1 VPAAVTAP
9 TTADLMAELTALRA
23 EVAALHGA
31 PEAPVHARVR
41 VRKVPGRVR
50 VAVTALESD
59 PMVQYRVHRWGAV
72 YWLANFPVFV
82 YLFFWQRSFWDT
94 AGVFVILM
102 YSLYANLAT
111 DYGAMSAALA
121 AQGRPPPPQIPLE
134 EN

>member
-1 VPAAVTAP
+1 
-9 TTADLMAELTALRA
+9 
-23 EVAALHGA
+23 
-31 PEAPVHARVR
+31 
-41 VRKVPGRVR
+41 VPGRVR

-59 PMVQYRVHRWGAV
+59 PMVQYRVHRWGAI
-72 YWLANFPVFV
+72 YWLANFPVFI

-121 AQGRPPPPQIPLE
+121 AQGKPMLPELPLE
-134 EN
+134 ED

>member
-1 VPAAVTAP
+1 MAP
-9 TTADLMAELTALRA
+9 TTADLMAEIVALRG
-23 EVAALHGA
+23 EVAELRAT
-31 PEAPVHARVR
+31 PPVKARVR
-41 VRKVPGRVR
+41 VQKVPGRVR

-59 PMVQYRVHRWGAV
+59 PMVQYRVHRWGAI
-72 YWLANFPVFV
+72 YWLANFPVFI

-121 AQGRPPPPQIPLE
+121 AQGRHPLPELPLE
-134 EN
+134 ED

>member
-1 VPAAVTAP
+1 VILFAVLCAACALQAVTIFQLLDAIK
-9 TTADLMAELTALRA
+9 
-23 EVAALHGA
+23 G
-31 PEAPVHARVR
+31 VR
-41 VRKVPGRVR
+41 GQVCR

-82 YLFFWQRSFWDT
+82 YLFFWQRTFWDT

>member
-1 VPAAVTAP
+1 MTAP
-9 TTADLMAELTALRA
+9 TTADLMAEITALRA
-23 EVAALHGA
+23 EVAALHA
-31 PEAPVHARVR
+31 PEAPVRVR

-59 PMVQYRVHRWGAV
+59 PMVQYRVHRWGAM

-82 YLFFWQRSFWDT
+82 YLFFWQRTFWDT

>member
-1 VPAAVTAP
+1 MAP
-9 TTADLMAELTALRA
+9 TTADLMAEIQALRA
-23 EVAALHGA
+23 EVAELRAT
-31 PEAPVHARVR
+31 PPVKARVR

-59 PMVQYRVHRWGAV
+59 PMVQYRVHRWGAM

-121 AQGRPPPPQIPLE
+121 AQGRPAPPQIPLE

>member
-1 VPAAVTAP
+1 MAP
-9 TTADLMAELTALRA
+9 TTADLMAEIVALRG
-23 EVAALHGA
+23 EVAELRAT
-31 PEAPVHARVR
+31 PPVKARVR
-41 VRKVPGRVR
+41 VQKVPGRVR

-59 PMVQYRVHRWGAV
+59 PMVQYRVHRWGAI
-72 YWLANFPVFV
+72 YWLANFPVFI

-121 AQGRPPPPQIPLE
+121 AQGKPMLPELPLE
-134 EN
+134 ED

>member
-1 VPAAVTAP
+1 MTP
-9 TTADLMAELTALRA
+9 TTADLMAEIQALRG
-23 EVAALHGA
+23 EVAELRAT
-31 PEAPVHARVR
+31 PPVKARVR
-41 VRKVPGRVR
+41 VQKVPGRVR

-59 PMVQYRVHRWGAV
+59 PMVQYRVHRWGAI
-72 YWLANFPVFV
+72 YWLANFPVFI

-121 AQGRPPPPQIPLE
+121 AQGKPMLPELPLE
-134 EN
+134 ED

>member
-1 VPAAVTAP
+1 MAP
-9 TTADLMAELTALRA
+9 TTADLMAEIVALRA
-23 EVAALHGA
+23 EVAELRAT
-31 PEAPVHARVR
+31 PPVKARVR
-41 VRKVPGRVR
+41 VQKVPGRVR

-59 PMVQYRVHRWGAV
+59 PMVQYRVHRWGAI
-72 YWLANFPVFV
+72 YWLANFPVFI

-121 AQGRPPPPQIPLE
+121 AQGKPMLPELPLE
-134 EN
+134 ED

>member
-1 VPAAVTAP
+1 MPAAVTAP
-9 TTADLMAELTALRA
+9 TTADLMAEITALRA
-23 EVAALHGA
+23 EVAALHGLEPA
-31 PEAPVHARVR
+31 GHARVR

-82 YLFFWQRSFWDT
+82 YLFFWQRTFWDT

>member
-1 VPAAVTAP
+1 MTP
-9 TTADLMAELTALRA
+9 TTADLMAEIQALRA
-23 EVAALHGA
+23 EVAELRAT
-31 PEAPVHARVR
+31 PPVKARVR
-41 VRKVPGRVR
+41 VQKVPGRVR

-59 PMVQYRVHRWGAV
+59 PMVQYRVHRWGAI
-72 YWLANFPVFV
+72 YWLANFPVFI

-121 AQGRPPPPQIPLE
+121 AQGKPMLPELPLE
-134 EN
+134 ED

>member
-1 VPAAVTAP
+1 MAP
-9 TTADLMAELTALRA
+9 TTADLMAEIQALRA
-23 EVAALHGA
+23 EVAELRAT
-31 PEAPVHARVR
+31 PPVKARVR